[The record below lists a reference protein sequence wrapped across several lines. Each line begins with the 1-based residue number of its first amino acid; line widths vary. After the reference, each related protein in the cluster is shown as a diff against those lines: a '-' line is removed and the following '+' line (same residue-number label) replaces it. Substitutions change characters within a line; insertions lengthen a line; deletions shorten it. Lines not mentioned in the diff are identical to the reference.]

1 MSRAPGI
8 GVVVV
13 SHRSAATLG
22 RCLDCLW
29 AADRVA
35 RIVVVDNASDDASA
49 GIVEKRARSEPR
61 LQLLRNEAN
70 RGFGAACNQGA
81 RLLDTPWVA
90 FVNPDV
96 YVARDDL
103 ARLARH
109 ASAAPGAGLVGTDA
123 VDADGK
129 ADPAVRRWDPSLRR
143 LLLRAGKRDELYFGR
158 DPATSLQ
165 KVEATSGAVMLMP
178 LALFRKLGGFDE
190 GYRLHAEDLD
200 LCRRVREAG
209 YEVLVANDIT
219 VLHLRGVSSRTRP
232 LWVEWQKHRGLWRYF
247 RKFDSAQNSALM
259 QGLVWLGLWLHFW
272 LLAAPA
278 ALWRRMNL
286 KRLFSDKG

>member
-1 MSRAPGI
+1 MTRAPDI

-13 SHRSAATLG
+13 SHRSARTLG
-22 RCLDCLW
+22 RCLDCLR
-29 AADRVA
+29 AAEGVA
-35 RIVVVDNASDDASA
+35 QIVVVDNASDDTSSV
-49 GIVEKRARSEPR
+49 IVERQAKSDSR
-61 LQLLRNEAN
+61 LQMLDNAAN
-70 RGFGAACNQGA
+70 HGFGYACNQGA

-103 ARLARH
+103 ARLASH
-109 ASAAPGAGLVGTDA
+109 ASSAPGAGLLGTDA
-123 VDADGK
+123 VDAAGR

-143 LLLRAGKRDELYFGR
+143 LLLRAGARDELYFGR
-158 DPATSLQ
+158 DPAASLQ
-165 KVEATSGAVMLMP
+165 RVEATSGALMLLP
-178 LALFRKLGGFDE
+178 LALFKKLNGFDE

-232 LWVEWQKHRGLWRYF
+232 LWAEWQKHRGLWRYF
-247 RKFDSAQNSALM
+247 KKFESAQTSEPMRALI
-259 QGLVWLGLWLHFW
+259 WLGLWLHFW
-272 LLAAPA
+272 LMAAPT
-278 ALWRRMNL
+278 ALWRRL
-286 KRLFSDKG
+286 IPGKLVSDKD